1 LTSSTNI
8 AALLSAIESWPI
20 SAALRG
26 EMPGTEWLFPIVETL
41 HVMAFT
47 IVFGSIAMVD
57 LRLLGIASRD
67 SPVSRLSNEVLPWTW
82 TAWGAAAMF
91 GTLMFMAKAG
101 SYAENLQFRLK
112 FVCMGL
118 AALNMLIFKFG
129 AYRQV
134 ARWDSDEP
142 PVSAKVAGAASLSLW
157 IGVVF
162 FGRWIGF
169 TMK

>member
-1 LTSSTNI
+1 MNV
-8 AALLSAIESWPI
+8 ADLLSAIEGWPI
-20 SAALRG
+20 SGVMRG
-26 EMPGTEWLFPIVETL
+26 EAPGTEWVFPIVETL

-47 IVFGSIAMVD
+47 IVVGSIAMVD

-67 SPVSRLSNEVLPWTW
+67 STVSRLTKEVLPWTW
-82 TAWGAAAMF
+82 TAWVMAAVCGSLLF
-91 GTLMFMAKAG
+91 LGKAG
-101 SYAENLQFRLK
+101 TYAGNLQFRLK

-118 AALNMLIFKFG
+118 AALNMLVFHFG

-134 ARWDSDEP
+134 ARWDSGEP
-142 PVSAKVAGAASLSLW
+142 PVSAKMAGALSMLLW

-169 TMK
+169 TT